1 MIPKKIHY
9 CWFGGNPLPE
19 SFQICLR
26 SWKKYLPDYE
36 ITEWNESNFDL
47 NCCEYVK
54 LAAGQKQWAFVS
66 DYARA
71 LALYEHGGI
80 YMDIDVEVKLP
91 FDEFLQHRAFSGFE
105 IKGSPFTA
113 VWGTEKN
120 HPWPKR
126 VLEFYNQKTNFNLT
140 TNTVFVS
147 DLLVNEYKVDPNRDE
162 LQILDDGIVIYPSTY
177 FCLDLP
183 KNYATHHFIGTW
195 HKRDSPNPFKDYVN
209 TFYLLA
215 SLKDLAN
222 GKEQVHNIFQ
232 NKKSINPNAFLDQI
246 PFKIILKY
254 VRSKLISKIF
264 QK

>member
-9 CWFGGNPLPE
+9 CWFGGNSLPE
-19 SFQICLR
+19 SFQICLE

-36 ITEWNESNFDL
+36 IIKWNESNFDL
-47 NCCEYVK
+47 NSCEYVR
-54 LAAGQKQWAFVS
+54 LAAEQKHWAFVS

-113 VWGTEKN
+113 VWGSEKG
-120 HPWPKR
+120 HPWPKK
-126 VLEFYNQKTNFNLT
+126 VVDFYEQKNNFDLT

-147 DLLVNEYKVDPNRDE
+147 DLLINEYKIDPNRDE
-162 LQILDDGIVIYPSTY
+162 LQFLDDGIVIYPSTY

-195 HKRDSPNPFKDYVN
+195 HKRNTPNPFKDYITTHYILN
-209 TFYLLA
+209 L
-215 SLKDLAN
+215 LKDLPN
-222 GKEQVHNIFQ
+222 GKKEIHNIFQ
-232 NKKSINPNAFLDQI
+232 NKKSIDSKDILDQI
-246 PFKIILKY
+246 PFKVILKY
-254 VRSKLISKIF
+254 LWRKIKSKIL
-264 QK
+264 